1 MEFSLLLVLGLL
13 AQGGHTAKPN
23 LELVFDEKSPPCRD
37 LFRHVCVDTGE
48 MRKLRV
54 RKEQGLLEDV
64 VKVLRKHNVEDR
76 IYSTVWTAMK
86 KEWNLSKEENKKCRF
101 KKIDVDEKDF
111 LNGTEYKIGKA
122 FGKMLFYG
130 RFGDKQEVRVG
141 FAQGSS
147 NVVAVT
153 EIGKSFI
160 GKPCPFNE
168 IDNEFVRGILEDF
181 YGELPDGLR
190 KLRHYVFIYH
200 NLKANHFKKVIL
212 GPTIWETKM
221 NALKKMFMSSN
232 RMIKIERY
240 KAIFRSETFAG
251 YGNVLLAHTLYTY
264 KAELNPAVA
273 DELTGLAKRVMKEI
287 VDNVAKSTWIS
298 PADRERITGY
308 LKENKIIIGIEKK
321 YRNLDLLK
329 HMMEVYHAEFEKVK
343 PEDECQMEMLS
354 RAHGIARHKLIYS
367 GVGSVASFS
376 IREQND
382 GSLFN
387 DNAFHIGNTVHVLPG
402 LIHIL
407 NDYRLSSGFKYGHI
421 VCVIGHEIFHGL
433 GITEERAFK
442 HLTGVMETRTFKEGR
457 QCLLDFYGEK
467 QFCTQ
472 SGRCP
477 DASRKI
483 DEGFPDIES
492 ARVVFPLLQKA
503 LQQHYSSLKKRTTN
517 NSERLPLFNWR
528 PPGFTEEQVLM
539 SNANS
544 LTQEQWFFIG
554 IQAFHCVF
562 RHTEEN
568 FLKYA
573 HPRPHIRAH
582 AVAQQMAQFTRAFGC
597 KKGDRNYM
605 ADRQWAPCDIKCIPY
620 CIHYRIYNRIRN
632 RILYFI
638 HNGIYN
644 SICSRIY
651 NAPPDHNHTI

>member
-181 YGELPDGLR
+181 YGE
-190 KLRHYVFIYH
+190 KCS
-200 NLKANHFKKVIL
+200 
-212 GPTIWETKM
+212 W
-221 NALKKMFMSSN
+221 
-232 RMIKIERY
+232 
-240 KAIFRSETFAG
+240 SETFAG